1 MKNLIIG
8 LGVVS
13 ALIGCTIP
21 GGLSLTHA
29 TPKLDSLVGTAWQ
42 ANGLL
47 PVAASGSAGAVA
59 LRAPRLQFMSL
70 TQVGGNGGC
79 NGFGGPVVIKG
90 EALQIGPLA
99 ATRKMCVG
107 PEMAIERQFFA
118 DLDKVR
124 KARLVSGHLELL
136 DSADVLVLRLNRAE

>member
-8 LGVVS
+8 LGWVS
-13 ALIGCTIP
+13 LLIGCAVP

-29 TPKLDSLVGTAWQ
+29 TPKLDSLVGTAWH
-42 ANGLL
+42 ANGL
-47 PVAASGSAGAVA
+47 VSGAAAGSPGAVP
-59 LRAPRLQFMSL
+59 LRAPRLQFLSL

-90 EALQIGPLA
+90 EAVQIGPLA
-99 ATRKMCVG
+99 STRKLCAG

-124 KARLVSGHLELL
+124 KARLVAGHLELL